1 MRGKVL
7 MRLGS
12 MGKQILHKSII
23 NNERP
28 VLMGRRFLVEL
39 RVDNAYVIVIWLVF
53 LIFVDLK
60 MVNNDVNNR

>member
-1 MRGKVL
+1 
-7 MRLGS
+7 
-12 MGKQILHKSII
+12 
-23 NNERP
+23 
-28 VLMGRRFLVEL
+28 MGRRFLVEL